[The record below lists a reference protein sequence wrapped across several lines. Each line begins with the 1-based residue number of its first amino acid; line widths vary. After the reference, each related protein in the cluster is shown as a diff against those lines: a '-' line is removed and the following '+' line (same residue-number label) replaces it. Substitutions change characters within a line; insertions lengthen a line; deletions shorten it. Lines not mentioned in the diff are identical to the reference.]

1 MPESRAFPSLVIWA
15 LIRHSCFVICHFIL
29 FMPENSPQR
38 IIQIT
43 PGAGKMF
50 CGACLRDNALVA
62 ALRKLGHA
70 AMMAPLYLPLTLD
83 EEDQSAGTPL
93 FFNGINVYLEQQS
106 ALFRRAPEWLHQ
118 ALASPA
124 LLKWASGAAA
134 KTRPMDLGA
143 MTLSMLRGEE
153 GNQARELE
161 NLLDWLRGEKPD
173 VVSLS
178 NALLVGMARRIKTE
192 LRVPVLCSL
201 QGEDWFLDALP
212 SPDRELAWQTAAERA
227 ADVDLFIAPSRYFAD
242 LMQRRL
248 KLPPDRVRVLA
259 NGLNLDG
266 YAAAPVKSDAQ
277 PAQPPVLG
285 YFARMC
291 REKGL
296 ETLVNAFIILK
307 KRGRVGNL
315 KLRIGGSCG
324 PADEVFVDDLRARL
338 QANGLLADV
347 EFHKNVSR
355 ADKQAFLRSLS
366 VFSVPATYGE
376 AFGLY
381 VIEALAC
388 GVPVVQPQHA
398 AFPELIAATGGGL
411 LCAPG
416 DEPALADAIESLLL
430 DPARA
435 RSLGE
440 AGQKAVR
447 EKFSIET
454 MARQMAELC
463 HEARRRASSG
473 S

>member
-1 MPESRAFPSLVIWA
+1 
-15 LIRHSCFVICHFIL
+15 
-29 FMPENSPQR
+29 MPENLPLR
-38 IIQIT
+38 IVQIT
-43 PGAGKMF
+43 PGAGTMF
-50 CGACLRDNALVA
+50 CGACLRDNALVT
-62 ALRKLGHA
+62 ALRQLGHA
-70 AMMAPLYLPLTLD
+70 ALMAPLYLPLTLD
-83 EEDQSAGTPL
+83 EEDQSAGRPI
-93 FFNGINVYLEQQS
+93 FFSGINVYLEQQS
-106 ALFRRAPEWLHQ
+106 ALFRHAPAWLHQ
-118 ALASPA
+118 ALASPT

-134 KTRPMDLGA
+134 KTRSVDLGG

-161 NLLDWLRGEKPD
+161 QLIDWLRAEKPD

-178 NALLVGMARRIKTE
+178 NALLAGMARRIKAA

-212 SPDRELAWQTAAERA
+212 SPDRELVWQTAAERA

-248 KLPPDRVRVLA
+248 KLAPERVRVLP

-266 YAAAPVKSDAQ
+266 YAAAPRKSDV
-277 PAQPPVLG
+277 QPPVLG

-296 ETLVNAFIILK
+296 ETLVNAFIVLK
-307 KRGRVGNL
+307 KRGRAGNL

-324 PADEVFVDDLRARL
+324 PADQIFVDELRARL
-338 QANGLLADV
+338 QERSLLADV
-347 EFHKNVSR
+347 EFCPNLSR

-366 VFSVPATYGE
+366 VFSVPAVYGE

-388 GVPVVQPQHA
+388 GVPVVQPRHA
-398 AFPELIAATGGGL
+398 AFPELVAATGGGL

-447 EKFSIET
+447 EQFDIET
-454 MARQMAELC
+454 MARRMAELC
-463 HEARRRASSG
+463 REAGRNFPS
-473 S
+473 

>member
-1 MPESRAFPSLVIWA
+1 MPDA
-15 LIRHSCFVICHFIL
+15 
-29 FMPENSPQR
+29 SPLR
-38 IIQIT
+38 IVQIT
-43 PGAGKMF
+43 PGAGRMF

-70 AMMAPLYLPLTLD
+70 ATMAPLYLPLTLD
-83 EEDQSAGTPL
+83 EEDQSAGHPI
-93 FFNGINVYLEQQS
+93 FFSGINVYLEQQS
-106 ALFRRAPEWLHQ
+106 AFFRHAPAWLHH
-118 ALASPA
+118 ALASTT
-124 LLKWASGAAA
+124 LLQWAAGAAA
-134 KTRPMDLGA
+134 KTRPKDLGG

-153 GNQARELE
+153 GNQARDLEELI
-161 NLLDWLRGEKPD
+161 DWLRAEKPD

-178 NALLVGMARRIKTE
+178 NALLVGMARRIKAG

-227 ADVDLFIAPSRYFAD
+227 ADVDAFIAPSRYFAD

-248 KLPPDRVRVLA
+248 KLAPERVRVLP

-266 YAAAPVKSDAQ
+266 YAAAPGQGDVQ
-277 PAQPPVLG
+277 TPVLG

-296 ETLVNAFIILK
+296 ETLINAFIILK
-307 KRGRVGNL
+307 KRGRVRNL

-324 PADEVFVDDLRARL
+324 PADQVVVDELRARL
-338 QANGLLADV
+338 QADGLLADV
-347 EFHKNVSR
+347 EFRPNLSR
-355 ADKQAFLRSLS
+355 ADKQSFMRSLS
-366 VFSVPATYGE
+366 VFSVPALYGE

-388 GVPVVQPQHA
+388 GVPVVQPRHA

-447 EKFSIET
+447 EQFGIET
-454 MARQMAELC
+454 MARRMAELC
-463 HEARRRASSG
+463 REAGRKFAS
-473 S
+473 

>member
-1 MPESRAFPSLVIWA
+1 
-15 LIRHSCFVICHFIL
+15 
-29 FMPENSPQR
+29 MPENPPLR
-38 IIQIT
+38 IVQIT
-43 PGAGKMF
+43 PGAGRMF
-50 CGACLRDNALVA
+50 CGACLRDNALVT
-62 ALRKLGHA
+62 ALRQLGHA
-70 AMMAPLYLPLTLD
+70 ALMAPLYLPLTLD
-83 EEDQSAGTPL
+83 EEDQSAGRPI
-93 FFNGINVYLEQQS
+93 FFSGINVYLEQQS
-106 ALFRRAPEWLHQ
+106 ALFRHAPAWLHQ
-118 ALASPA
+118 ALASPT

-134 KTRPMDLGA
+134 KTRPTDLGR

-153 GNQARELE
+153 GKQARELE
-161 NLLDWLRGEKPD
+161 ELIDWLRAEKPD

-178 NALLVGMARRIKTE
+178 NALLVGMARRIKAE
-192 LRVPVLCSL
+192 LRAPVLCSL

-212 SPDRELAWQTAAERA
+212 SPDRETAWQTAAERA
-227 ADVDLFIAPSRYFAD
+227 ADVDLFIAPSRYFAE

-248 KLPPDRVRVLA
+248 KLAPERVRVLA

-266 YAAAPVKSDAQ
+266 YAAAPGQGDV
-277 PAQPPVLG
+277 QPPVLG

-296 ETLVNAFIILK
+296 ETLVNAFIVLK
-307 KRGRVGNL
+307 KRGRVRDL
-315 KLRIGGSCG
+315 KLRVGGSCG
-324 PADEVFVDDLRARL
+324 PADQVVVDELRARL
-338 QANGLLADV
+338 EESGLLADV
-347 EFHKNVSR
+347 EFRPNLSR

-366 VFSVPATYGE
+366 VFSVPAIYGE

-388 GVPVVQPQHA
+388 GVPVVQPRHA

-447 EKFSIET
+447 EQFGIET
-454 MARQMAELC
+454 MARRMAEVC
-463 HEARRRASSG
+463 REAVVAASG

>member
-1 MPESRAFPSLVIWA
+1 MTGNAPL
-15 LIRHSCFVICHFIL
+15 
-29 FMPENSPQR
+29 R

-43 PGAGKMF
+43 PGAGKMY
-50 CGACLRDNALVA
+50 CGACLRDNALVT
-62 ALRKLGHA
+62 ALRKLDHA

-83 EEDQSAGTPL
+83 EEDQSAGTPI
-93 FFNGINVYLEQQS
+93 FFSGINVYLEQQS
-106 ALFRRAPEWLHQ
+106 ALFRHAPTWLHQ
-118 ALASPA
+118 ALASPT

-143 MTLSMLRGEE
+143 MTISMLRGEE
-153 GNQARELE
+153 GNQARELDG
-161 NLLDWLRGEKPD
+161 LIDWLRAEKPD

-178 NALLVGMARRIKTE
+178 NALLVGMARRIKAE

-212 SPDRELAWQTAAERA
+212 PPDRDLAWQTAAERV
-227 ADVDLFIAPSRYFAD
+227 ADVDMFISPSRYFAD
-242 LMQRRL
+242 LMQARL
-248 KLPPDRVRVLA
+248 KLPPERVRVLA
-259 NGLNLDG
+259 NGLNLEG
-266 YAAAPVKSDAQ
+266 YAAAPAKGDVQS
-277 PAQPPVLG
+277 PVLG

-307 KRGRVGNL
+307 KRGKVADL

-324 PADEVFVDDLRARL
+324 PVDEVFVDELRARL
-338 QANGLLADV
+338 QGNGLLADV
-347 EFHKNVSR
+347 DFQKNLSR

-366 VFSVPATYGE
+366 VFSVPAIYGE

-381 VIEALAC
+381 VIEAMAC
-388 GVPVVQPQHA
+388 GVPVVQPRHA
-398 AFPELIAATGGGL
+398 AFPELIEATGGGL

-416 DEPALADAIESLLL
+416 DDPALADAIESLLL

-440 AGQKAVR
+440 AGQKAIQ

-454 MARQMAELC
+454 MARQIAELC
-463 HEARRRASSG
+463 REAGRRVSSR

>member
-1 MPESRAFPSLVIWA
+1 MPETRPL
-15 LIRHSCFVICHFIL
+15 
-29 FMPENSPQR
+29 R
-38 IIQIT
+38 IVQIT

-50 CGACLRDNALVA
+50 CGACLRDNALVT
-62 ALRKLGHA
+62 ALRQLGHA
-70 AMMAPLYLPLTLD
+70 ALMAPLYLPLTLD
-83 EEDQSAGTPL
+83 EEDQSAGAPI
-93 FFNGINVYLEQQS
+93 FFSGINVYLEQQS
-106 ALFRRAPEWLHQ
+106 ALFRHAPYWLHQ

-124 LLKWASGAAA
+124 LLNWAAGAAA
-134 KTRPMDLGA
+134 KTSSMDLGA

-161 NLLDWLRGEKPD
+161 ELIGWLHAEKPD

-178 NALLVGMARRIKTE
+178 NALLVGMARRIKAE

-227 ADVDLFIAPSRYFAD
+227 VDVDLFIAPSRYFAD

-248 KLPPDRVRVLA
+248 KLAPERVQVLA
-259 NGLNLDG
+259 NGLNLEG
-266 YAAAPVKSDAQ
+266 YAAAPGQGNV
-277 PAQPPVLG
+277 QPPVLG
-285 YFARMC
+285 YFARLC

-296 ETLVNAFIILK
+296 ETLVKAFIVLK
-307 KRGRVGNL
+307 KRGQVREL
-315 KLRIGGSCG
+315 KLRIGGSYG
-324 PADEVFVDDLRARL
+324 PADQVLLDELRARL
-338 QANGLLADV
+338 QENSLLADV
-347 EFHKNVSR
+347 EFRKNLSR

-366 VFSVPATYGE
+366 VFSVPAVYGE

-388 GVPVVQPQHA
+388 GVPVVQPRHA

-416 DEPALADAIESLLL
+416 DEAALADAIESLLL

-435 RSLGE
+435 RSLGQ

-447 EKFSIET
+447 EQFGIET

-463 HEARRRASSG
+463 RSVAKPQSKSN
-473 S
+473 

>member
-1 MPESRAFPSLVIWA
+1 
-15 LIRHSCFVICHFIL
+15 
-29 FMPENSPQR
+29 
-38 IIQIT
+38 
-43 PGAGKMF
+43 MF
-50 CGACLRDNALVA
+50 CGACLRDNALVT
-62 ALRKLGHA
+62 ALRQLGHA
-70 AMMAPLYLPLTLD
+70 ALMAPLYLPLTLD
-83 EEDQSAGTPL
+83 EEDQSAGRPI
-93 FFNGINVYLEQQS
+93 FFSGINVYLEQQS
-106 ALFRRAPEWLHQ
+106 ALFRHAPAWLHR
-118 ALASPA
+118 ALASPT

-134 KTRPMDLGA
+134 KTRPVDLGR

-161 NLLDWLRGEKPD
+161 ELIGWLRAEKPD

-178 NALLVGMARRIKTE
+178 NALLAGMARRIKAE

-201 QGEDWFLDALP
+201 QGEDGFLDALP
-212 SPDRELAWQTAAERA
+212 SPDRETAWQTAAERA

-248 KLPPDRVRVLA
+248 KLAPERVRVLA

-266 YAAAPVKSDAQ
+266 YAAAPRQSDV
-277 PAQPPVLG
+277 QPPVLG
-285 YFARMC
+285 YFARLC

-324 PADEVFVDDLRARL
+324 PADQVVVDQLRARL
-338 QANGLLADV
+338 QERSLLADV
-347 EFHKNVSR
+347 EFRPNLSR

-366 VFSVPATYGE
+366 VFSVPALYGE

-388 GVPVVQPQHA
+388 GVPVVQPRHA

-447 EKFSIET
+447 EQFGIET
-454 MARQMAELC
+454 MARRMAELC
-463 HEARRRASSG
+463 REAGVAASG

>member
-1 MPESRAFPSLVIWA
+1 MTDHPPL
-15 LIRHSCFVICHFIL
+15 
-29 FMPENSPQR
+29 R
-38 IIQIT
+38 IVQIT
-43 PGAGKMF
+43 PGAGRMF
-50 CGACLRDNALVA
+50 CGACLRDNALVT
-62 ALRKLGHA
+62 ALRQLGHA
-70 AMMAPLYLPLTLD
+70 ALMAPLYLPLTLD
-83 EEDQSAGTPL
+83 EEDQSAGRPI
-93 FFNGINVYLEQQS
+93 FFSGINVYLEQQS
-106 ALFRRAPEWLHQ
+106 ALFRHAPAWLHQ
-118 ALASPA
+118 ALASPT

-134 KTRPMDLGA
+134 KTSSMDLGG

-161 NLLDWLRGEKPD
+161 QLIDWLRAEKPD

-178 NALLVGMARRIKTE
+178 NALLAGMARRIKAA

-248 KLPPDRVRVLA
+248 KLAPERVRVLP

-266 YAAAPVKSDAQ
+266 YAAAPRISDV
-277 PAQPPVLG
+277 QPPVLG

-296 ETLVNAFIILK
+296 ETLVNAFIVLK
-307 KRGRVGNL
+307 KRGRAGNL

-324 PADEVFVDDLRARL
+324 PADQIFVDELRARL
-338 QANGLLADV
+338 QERSLLADV
-347 EFHKNVSR
+347 EFCPNLSR

-366 VFSVPATYGE
+366 VFSVPAVYGE

-388 GVPVVQPQHA
+388 GVPVVQPRHA

-447 EKFSIET
+447 EQFDIET
-454 MARQMAELC
+454 MARRMAELC
-463 HEARRRASSG
+463 REAGRNFPS
-473 S
+473 

>member
-1 MPESRAFPSLVIWA
+1 M
-15 LIRHSCFVICHFIL
+15 
-29 FMPENSPQR
+29 ENSPLR
-38 IIQIT
+38 IVQIT

-50 CGACLRDNALVA
+50 CGACLRDNALVM

-83 EEDQSAGTPL
+83 EEDQSAGTPI
-93 FFNGINVYLEQQS
+93 FFSGINVYLEQQS
-106 ALFRRAPEWLHQ
+106 ALFRHAPGWLHQ
-118 ALASPA
+118 ALASPT

-161 NLLDWLRGEKPD
+161 DLIDWLRAEKPD

-178 NALLVGMARRIKTE
+178 NALLVGMARRIKAE

-212 SPDRELAWQTAAERA
+212 SPDRERAWQTAAERA
-227 ADVDLFIAPSRYFAD
+227 ADVDLFISPSRYFAD

-248 KLPPDRVRVLA
+248 KLAPERVRVLA

-266 YAAAPVKSDAQ
+266 YAAAPDQSDV
-277 PAQPPVLG
+277 QPPVLG

-296 ETLVNAFIILK
+296 ETLVNAFIVLK

-324 PADEVFVDDLRARL
+324 PADQGLVDDLRARL
-338 QANGLLADV
+338 QAGGLLADV
-347 EFHKNVSR
+347 EFCPNLSR

-366 VFSVPATYGE
+366 VFSVPAVYGE

-388 GVPVVQPQHA
+388 GVPVVQPHHA

-447 EKFSIET
+447 EKYGIET

-463 HEARRRASSG
+463 REAGRNFPS
-473 S
+473 

>member
-1 MPESRAFPSLVIWA
+1 
-15 LIRHSCFVICHFIL
+15 
-29 FMPENSPQR
+29 
-38 IIQIT
+38 
-43 PGAGKMF
+43 MF
-50 CGACLRDNALVA
+50 CGACLRDNALVT
-62 ALRKLGHA
+62 ALRQLGHA
-70 AMMAPLYLPLTLD
+70 ALMAPLYLPLTLD
-83 EEDQSAGTPL
+83 EEDQSAGRPV
-93 FFNGINVYLEQQS
+93 FFSGINVYLEQKS
-106 ALFRRAPEWLHQ
+106 ALFRHAPAWLHQ
-118 ALASPA
+118 ALASPT

-134 KTRPMDLGA
+134 KTHPMDLGG

-161 NLLDWLRGEKPD
+161 ELIDWLRAEKPD

-178 NALLVGMARRIKTE
+178 NALLVGMARRIKAA

-212 SPDRELAWQTAAERA
+212 SPDRETAWQTAAERA
-227 ADVDLFIAPSRYFAD
+227 ADADLFIAPSRYFAA

-248 KLPPDRVRVLA
+248 KLAPERVRVLP

-266 YAAAPVKSDAQ
+266 YAAAPRQRDV
-277 PAQPPVLG
+277 QPPVLG
-285 YFARMC
+285 YFARLC

-324 PADEVFVDDLRARL
+324 PADQVVVDELRARL
-338 QANGLLADV
+338 QAGGLLADV
-347 EFHKNVSR
+347 EFCPNLSR

-366 VFSVPATYGE
+366 VFSVPAVYGE

-388 GVPVVQPQHA
+388 GVPVVQPRHA

-416 DEPALADAIESLLL
+416 DQPALADAIESLLL

-447 EKFSIET
+447 EQFGIKT
-454 MARQMAELC
+454 MARRMAELC
-463 HEARRRASSG
+463 REAGRKACG

>member
-1 MPESRAFPSLVIWA
+1 MSEETPL
-15 LIRHSCFVICHFIL
+15 
-29 FMPENSPQR
+29 R
-38 IIQIT
+38 IAQIT
-43 PGAGKMF
+43 PGAGKMY
-50 CGACLRDNALVA
+50 CGACLRDNALVT
-62 ALRKLGHA
+62 ALRKLGHE
-70 AMMAPLYLPLTLD
+70 AMMTPLYLPLTLD
-83 EEDQSAGTPL
+83 EEDQSAGTPI
-93 FFNGINVYLEQQS
+93 FFSGINVYLEQQS
-106 ALFRRAPEWLHQ
+106 ALFRHAPAWLHQ
-118 ALASPA
+118 ALASPT

-143 MTLSMLRGEE
+143 MTISMLRGEE
-153 GNQARELE
+153 GNQARDLEELTG
-161 NLLDWLRGEKPD
+161 WLRKEKPD

-178 NALLVGMARRIKTE
+178 NALLVGMARRIKAE
-192 LRVPVLCSL
+192 LGVPVLCSL

-248 KLPPDRVRVLA
+248 NLAPERVRVLV

-266 YAAAPVKSDAQ
+266 YAAGPGRSDAQ
-277 PAQPPVLG
+277 APALG

-296 ETLVNAFIILK
+296 ETLVNVFILLK
-307 KRGRVGNL
+307 KRGRSANL

-324 PADEVFVDDLRARL
+324 PADQVFVDDLRARL
-338 QANGLLADV
+338 QGNGLLDDV
-347 EFHKNVSR
+347 EFFPNLSR
-355 ADKQAFLRSLS
+355 ADKLAFLRSLS

-381 VIEALAC
+381 LIEAMAC
-388 GVPVVQPQHA
+388 GVPVAQPRHA
-398 AFPELIAATGGGL
+398 AFPELIDATGGGL
-411 LCAPG
+411 LCEAG
-416 DEPALADAIESLLL
+416 DEAALADAIESLLL

-435 RSLGE
+435 GSLGE

-447 EKFSIET
+447 EKFGIET

-463 HEARRRASSG
+463 REVRRSVRPTG